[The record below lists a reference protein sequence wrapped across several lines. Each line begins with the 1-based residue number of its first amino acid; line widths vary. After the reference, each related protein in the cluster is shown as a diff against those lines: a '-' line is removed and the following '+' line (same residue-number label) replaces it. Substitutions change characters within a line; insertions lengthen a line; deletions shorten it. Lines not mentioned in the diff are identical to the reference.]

1 MKKILT
7 FCVITVAILLSS
19 CKDKTIT
26 TDYTIGCIGYY
37 SVDPASDWVGFEEYM
52 QSVADYNMVV
62 HFTNKTL
69 AENDAQ
75 ALAYF
80 DEQSGK
86 VNYVQACSFI
96 HGVDELSYGIARYNE
111 IGDISILKSVTF
123 TANGVR

>member
-75 ALAYF
+75 ALASIDIYCCNITCF
-80 DEQSGK
+80 WI
-86 VNYVQACSFI
+86 ACRICSVSCTDI
-96 HGVDELSYGIARYNE
+96 KNIILYECISYSLS
-111 IGDISILKSVTF
+111 SI
-123 TANGVR
+123 